1 MIQVATTPHFKRSR
15 NKYIKNSVKKAK
27 QFLSALNAF
36 RHNPSHPSLNVE
48 KLINSDIW
56 SMRINRSD
64 WIFFAWINNETA
76 LLLEIGH
83 HDMYRKV

>member
-1 MIQVATTPHFKRSR
+1 MTRIKLTKRFVNLHR
-15 NKYIKNSVKKAK
+15 KYTKYNKKNTLAVEKVL
-27 QFLSALNAF
+27 QLFVN
-36 RHNPSHPSLNVE
+36 NPSHPSLNVE
-48 KLINSDIW
+48 KLINSGIW

-64 WIFFAWINNETA
+64 RIFFAWINNETA